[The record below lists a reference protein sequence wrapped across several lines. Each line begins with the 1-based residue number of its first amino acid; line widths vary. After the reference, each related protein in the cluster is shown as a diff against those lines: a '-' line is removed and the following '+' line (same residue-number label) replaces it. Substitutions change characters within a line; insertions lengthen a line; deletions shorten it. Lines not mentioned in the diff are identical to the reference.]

1 MNDSYLVVGI
11 EYRQSK
17 AGKPYK
23 MLHLSRAFSDPKYG
37 IGSRTSVEYVGASAD
52 CPKDLAVGD
61 MVVLSY
67 GRGFDGKAFVVGV
80 HTVQE
85 DVPTVQVKK

>member
-23 MLHLSRAFSDPKYG
+23 MLHLSRPFSDSKYG
-37 IGSRTSVEYVGASAD
+37 IGSRTSVEYIGASVD

-61 MVVLSY
+61 TVVLTY
-67 GRGFDGKAFVVGV
+67 ARGFDGKAYVNGV
-80 HTVQE
+80 HTVEE